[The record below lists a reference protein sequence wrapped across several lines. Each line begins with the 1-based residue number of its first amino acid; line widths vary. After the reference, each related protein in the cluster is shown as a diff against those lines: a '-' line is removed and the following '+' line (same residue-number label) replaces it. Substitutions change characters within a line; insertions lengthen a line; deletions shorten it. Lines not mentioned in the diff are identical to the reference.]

1 MSLRLSGGRRLQ
13 SPAGSLA
20 RPTPSRVRQAVMNI
34 LAPRLAGSR
43 WLDLC
48 SGSGSMACE
57 ALQRGVSAVV
67 AVERD
72 RRIAAVAR
80 ANLTAVAASPRDP
93 ISGAVHT
100 REVLA
105 WLGQEP
111 GDPYDLIY
119 ADPPYRAGL
128 HGPIATAVR
137 MGGWLQPDGLLLWE
151 CASDAPPS
159 TPEGWRVVDQRRY
172 GGTSVIVLQP
182 WAPIPSE
189 VAGEHTE
196 KAVSTPA
203 LETGETGRSAAES
216 AATAVLVPGGHEQ
229 PHQGHGEETENDAA
243 EKGFDHGPQSG
254 VQALHNSPMAGT
266 SAVTS
271 RHQP

>member
-1 MSLRLSGGRRLQ
+1 MI
-13 SPAGSLA
+13 
-20 RPTPSRVRQAVMNI
+20 NI
-34 LAPRLAGSR
+34 LAPRLAGCR

-57 ALQRGVSAVV
+57 AVQRGAREVV

-80 ANLTAVAASPRDP
+80 ANLTAVAASRSDGV
-93 ISGAVHT
+93 SVVVHH

-105 WLGQEP
+105 WLAQEP
-111 GDPYDLIY
+111 GEAFDLIY

-128 HGPIATAVR
+128 HEPMATAVAR
-137 MGGWLQPDGLLLWE
+137 GGWLRPDGLLLWE
-151 CASDAPPS
+151 CASDAVPV
-159 TPEGWRVVDQRRY
+159 TPEGWELLDQRRY

-182 WAPIPSE
+182 ATQDPNNPADQLPQ
-189 VAGEHTE
+189 VVPGEHT
-196 KAVSTPA
+196 TA
-203 LETGETGRSAAES
+203 LIRGSGLVNCERQGSAAQR
-216 AATAVLVPGGHEQ
+216 AAPAVLIPGRHEQ
-229 PHQGHGEETENDAA
+229 AHQGHGDQTENDAA
-243 EKGFDHGPQSG
+243 EEGFDHGPQSG
-254 VQALHNSPMAGT
+254 GQALHNSPMAGT

>member
-1 MSLRLSGGRRLQ
+1 MV
-13 SPAGSLA
+13 A

-57 ALQRGVSAVV
+57 AVQRGVREVV

-80 ANLTAVAASPRDP
+80 ANLTAVAASQPDP
-93 ISGAVHT
+93 IPVAVHN
-100 REVLA
+100 REVLS

-111 GDPYDLIY
+111 GEAFDLIY

-128 HGPIATAVR
+128 HGPIAAAVAL
-137 MGGWLQPDGLLLWE
+137 GDWLKPDGLLLWE
-151 CASDAPPS
+151 CASDALAS
-159 TPEGWRVVDQRRY
+159 TPEGWELIDQRRY

-182 WAPIPSE
+182 GAPRSTVVP
-189 VAGEHTE
+189 GEDTDQRISR
-196 KAVSTPA
+196 KSLANS
-203 LETGETGRSAAES
+203 ETGRSAAES
-216 AATAVLVPGGHEQ
+216 AATAVLVPGRHEQ
-229 PHQGHGEETENDAA
+229 PHQSHGDQTENDAA
-243 EKGFDHGPQSG
+243 EEGFDHGPQSG

-266 SAVTS
+266 AAVTS